1 MGYDYFDGDADLADN
16 VLAFSQILRNI
27 PSTVLST
34 FSLTGLAAFVNVA
47 ALAGDF
53 DATRPGMS
61 LTPLPRFLLPSRA
74 RIRIVL
80 MAVLGALVLGTVIF
94 HLLEGWSILD
104 SLYVTAQTV
113 TTVGFGD
120 ITPHTALGRAFAT
133 VFMIVGVGIVLYAL
147 TSTVQSIVHSE
158 LFARYGHSRKMSKLR
173 DHFIIC
179 GAGRVGSHLIRSLRA
194 VDGVFLVIESDQ
206 RKCEALM
213 DMNIPVLIRD
223 ATLEESLI
231 EAGVE
236 HARGLASCLPDDA
249 DNVYVVLTARDLNP
263 NIHIVARAAEEQA
276 ESKLIRAGANRVVA
290 PTIIGGHRMAM
301 ALTKPAVG
309 DFLDSVTANDLELGF
324 EQLEVDPVSTLVN
337 RKLSETVIRSELNIV
352 IVSIRRNDGEIIFN
366 PGGET
371 KIEGGDMLIAIGNEE
386 SLARLNALA
395 RGRATQ
401 QRAIEAETR

>member
-1 MGYDYFDGDADLADN
+1 
-16 VLAFSQILRNI
+16 
-27 PSTVLST
+27 
-34 FSLTGLAAFVNVA
+34 
-47 ALAGDF
+47 
-53 DATRPGMS
+53 MS
-61 LTPLPRFLLPSRA
+61 LSPLPRFLIPARA

-80 MAVLGALVLGTVIF
+80 MAVLASLLLGTVTF

-120 ITPHTALGRAFAT
+120 LTPHTPFGRIFAT
-133 VFMIVGVGIVLYAL
+133 VFMVVGVGIVLYAL

-158 LFARYGHSRKMSKLR
+158 LFAQYGHSRKMSKLR

-206 RKCEALM
+206 KKVEALM
-213 DMNIPVLIRD
+213 DAGIPVLLRD
-223 ATLEESLI
+223 ATLEESLL
-231 EAGVE
+231 EAGVA
-236 HARGLASCLPDDA
+236 HARGLAACLPDDA
-249 DNVYVVLTARDLNP
+249 DNVYVVLSARDLNP
-263 NIHIVARAAEEQA
+263 KIHIVARAAEEQA

-309 DFLDSVTANDLELGF
+309 DFLDSITANHLELGF
-324 EQLEVDPVSTLVN
+324 EQLEVDPVSSLVG

-352 IVSIRRNDGEIIFN
+352 IVSIRRDDGEIIFN
-366 PGGET
+366 PSGET
-371 KIEGGDMLIAIGNEE
+371 RIEGGDMLIAIGNPD
-386 SLARLNALA
+386 SLSRLNALA
-395 RGRATQ
+395 RGRVVRE
-401 QRAIEAETR
+401 RAIEAG

>member
-1 MGYDYFDGDADLADN
+1 VDYDYFDGDVDLVDN
-16 VLAFSQILRNI
+16 VLAFSQVLRNI

-47 ALAGDF
+47 ALASDF

-61 LTPLPRFLLPSRA
+61 LTPLPSFLLPSRA

-80 MAVLGALVLGTVIF
+80 MAVLGAIALGTVVF
-94 HLLEGWSILD
+94 HLVEGWSILD
-104 SLYVTAQTV
+104 SLYVTVQTV

-120 ITPHTALGRAFAT
+120 LTPRTTLGRAFAT
-133 VFMIVGVGIVLYAL
+133 FFMMVGVGIVLYSL
-147 TSTVQSIVHSE
+147 TSVVQAIVHSE
-158 LFARYGHSRKMSKLR
+158 LFARYGHSRKMNKLR

-194 VDGVFLVIESDQ
+194 VDGVFVVLESDQ
-206 RKCEALM
+206 KKVEELM
-213 DMNIPVLIRD
+213 DAGIAVLVRD

-231 EAGVE
+231 EAGVQ

-309 DFLDSVTANDLELGF
+309 DFLDSITANHLELGF
-324 EQLEVDPVSTLVN
+324 EQLEVDPVSTLVG

-352 IVSIRRNDGEIIFN
+352 VVSIRRSSGEIIFN
-366 PGGET
+366 PDGGT
-371 KIEGGDMLIAIGNEE
+371 KVEAGDMLIGIGNAE
-386 SLARLNALA
+386 SLARLTALA
-395 RGRATQ
+395 RGRAAE
-401 QRAIEAETR
+401 RAIKA

>member
-1 MGYDYFDGDADLADN
+1 
-16 VLAFSQILRNI
+16 
-27 PSTVLST
+27 
-34 FSLTGLAAFVNVA
+34 
-47 ALAGDF
+47 
-53 DATRPGMS
+53 MS
-61 LTPLPRFLLPSRA
+61 LTSSLRPPGNNRA
-74 RIRIVL
+74 GLRIGVI
-80 MAVLGALVLGTVIF
+80 AVLCAIGLGTVAF
-94 HLLEGWSILD
+94 HRLEGWSILD

-120 ITPHTALGRAFAT
+120 LTPRTALGRAFAT

-337 RKLSETVIRSELNIV
+337 RKLSESVIRSELNIV